1 MSEQTNGNDGGPWIL
16 VAGDVVEG
24 FIFVGPFDKHDGP
37 GGAMEGGETLWGDS
51 TAAPWGTAPLV
62 SFEEQREKERKVGRG

>member
-1 MSEQTNGNDGGPWIL
+1 MSEQTNDNDGGPWIL

-24 FIFVGPFDKHDGP
+24 FIFVGPFAVHDG
-37 GGAMEGGETLWGDS
+37 AMAAGETLWGDN